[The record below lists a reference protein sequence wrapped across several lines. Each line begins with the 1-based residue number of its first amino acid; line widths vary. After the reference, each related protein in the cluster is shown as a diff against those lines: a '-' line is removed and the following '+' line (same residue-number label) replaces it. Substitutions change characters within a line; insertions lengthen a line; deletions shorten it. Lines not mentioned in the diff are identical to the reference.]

1 MGQYL
6 NQLFIHYEK
15 VYDLV
20 GREVLYNIL
29 TEIVITLKLGRLIK
43 MHLNGTYNK
52 VHIGKNLSDAF
63 HVQNGLNKETLYHYC
78 FRICYQDGTRI
89 SG

>member
-63 HVQNGLNKETLYHYC
+63 HVQNGLKHGDALSPLLLIC
-78 FRICYQDGTRI
+78 FRICH
-89 SG
+89 